1 MLYPEL
7 DTPALI
13 IDRAIMLDNLRRMQQ
28 QADAQG
34 VALRPH
40 TKTHKMSRFAAL
52 QVGMGARGIAVAKT
66 QEAEVMAAN
75 GQTDIFIANEIVG
88 AHKLKRIRALASRI
102 SISFGL
108 DSIEQAIQV
117 EAAFAD
123 SDAPARVLVE
133 IEVGEN
139 RSGIIEEDDFRALLT
154 FLRGCP
160 HIALEGVFSHDGHS
174 YGAATLEEGLEI
186 SLVSQRRTLRFA
198 AIAREMGFAAPTVS
212 IGSTPSLMHGYPIL
226 EGVTEIRPGTYIFM
240 DAAQA
245 GNFGSLSRCAAT
257 VLTTIISRPT
267 SERVITDVG
276 AKGLTMQVRTKGLCA
291 TKGLGLV
298 KNHPGVVINQ
308 VYDEHAILY
317 NASFRESVRVGERIE
332 IIPNHICP
340 VVNLHEYA
348 YLVEDGTVVERIPVD
363 CRGKLG

>member
-7 DTPALI
+7 DTPALL
-13 IDRAIMLDNLRRMQQ
+13 IDKAIMLDNLRHMQR
-28 QADAQG
+28 QADRRG

-40 TKTHKMSRFAAL
+40 TKTHKMSRLAAL
-52 QVGMGARGIAVAKT
+52 QVEMGACGIAVAKT
-66 QEAEVMAAN
+66 QEAEVMAQS

-88 AHKLKRIRALASRI
+88 EHKLKRIRALTGRVNIA
-102 SISFGL
+102 FGL
-108 DSIEQAIQV
+108 DSIEQAVQV

-123 SDAPARVLVE
+123 SEAPARVLIE

-139 RSGIIEEDDFRALLT
+139 RSGVIEESDFRALLT

-174 YGAATLEEGLEI
+174 YGADTLEEGSEI
-186 SLVSQRRTLRFA
+186 SQVSQRRTLRFA

-212 IGSTPSLMHGYPIL
+212 IGSTPSLMHDYPIL

-245 GNFGSLSRCAAT
+245 GNIGSLSRCAAT
-257 VLTTIISRPT
+257 VLSTVISRPT

-276 AKGLTMQVRTKGLCA
+276 AKGLTMQVRTRGRCA
-291 TKGLGLV
+291 TQGLGLV
-298 KNHPGVVINQ
+298 KNHPGVVIDQ
-308 VYDEHAILY
+308 VYDEHAIIY
-317 NASFRESVRVGERIE
+317 NAGFRESVRVGARIE

-348 YLVEDGTVVERIPVD
+348 FLVENGRIVDRISVD